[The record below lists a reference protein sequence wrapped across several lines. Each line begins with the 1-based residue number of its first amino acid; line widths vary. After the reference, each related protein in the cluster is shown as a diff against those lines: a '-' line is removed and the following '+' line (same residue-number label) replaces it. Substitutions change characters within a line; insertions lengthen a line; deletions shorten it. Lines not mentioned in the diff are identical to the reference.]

1 MVKGAFIAVISI
13 VLGIAIGNRGTM
25 MYLDN
30 QAAMF
35 FKGQNSVG
43 KK

>member
-25 MYLDN
+25 MYLEN
-30 QAAMF
+30 QSAMF
-35 FKGQNSVG
+35 FKGQESAT